1 MTSSCRTCT
10 RARPSR
16 ALARSRARSWYTGT
30 PAHAYSLASAHARW
44 STTTWS
50 THRSAAVHFLAL
62 AFPIYT
68 RWFLLG
74 LFPAWQMRCMQL
86 IMRIHRRSKPTTVSL
101 GWMLAQAQYRSS
113 CNIMN
118 ITKSNSCSIVSVVRS
133 TTTIG
138 FVFHRPA
145 KPGEK
150 GWIGR
155 ARVPMP
161 STKDYVVRP
170 KWRVEQEFKSVSWS
184 LLPLS
189 LSSPPFSSFFSP
201 FLSLSA
207 LFSLYNIV

>member
-1 MTSSCRTCT
+1 MGNIVLY
-10 RARPSR
+10 RARTP
-16 ALARSRARSWYTGT
+16 LVLNLYTRT

-44 STTTWS
+44 STHDLVDSSVCCRALSS
-50 THRSAAVHFLAL
+50 TCFSHLHPTILAGAFSSLADEVHAINH
-62 AFPIYT
+62 ANTQTAP
-68 RWFLLG
+68 
-74 LFPAWQMRCMQL
+74 
-86 IMRIHRRSKPTTVSL
+86 TVSL

-118 ITKSNSCSIVSVVRS
+118 ITKSNSCSMVSVVRS

-201 FLSLSA
+201 FLPL
-207 LFSLYNIV
+207 